1 MDEKVTIEEQL
12 EEILNSK
19 LDIKMA
25 INNNGGTVTDETTFR
40 EYPEQVQEVIDKNIV
55 PYSDLE
61 DTIKLAININGEE
74 V

>member
-40 EYPEQVQEVIDKNIV
+40 EYSEQIQEVIDKNIV

>member
-25 INNNGGTVTDETTFR
+25 MKRFIQTMEKLLLLFYKDAHWNLHKHNFR
-40 EYPEQVQEVIDKNIV
+40 QLQN
-55 PYSDLE
+55 
-61 DTIKLAININGEE
+61 A
-74 V
+74 

>member
-40 EYPEQVQEVIDKNIV
+40 EYSEQVQEVIDKNIV